1 MTQKHDISHGDLI
14 RVEGYADRPFFV
26 DSWTIETIC
35 LPDVTYSETWFD
47 ITCAWTGEYMRAE
60 LSDIKRICGADQAD
74 DYLRNC
80 YEQRSEKIGNTWEVT
95 MDHKWVGKMFGYE
108 PFEPKRK
115 QPSRNPELERQRE
128 DERMKKQVD
137 KLLDDYIDS
146 KTLEEILPEDAE
158 KYREQAEETLG
169 RLAKFTE

>member
-60 LSDIKRICGADQAD
+60 LSDIKRICGADQAEI
-74 DYLRNC
+74 YLESNTKG
-80 YEQRSEKIGNTWEVT
+80 SEDMIDTFGWGDEYRPNKKLVT
-95 MDHKWVGKMFGYE
+95 
-108 PFEPKRK
+108 
-115 QPSRNPELERQRE
+115 RNPELEKQRE
-128 DERMKKQVD
+128 EERMKKQVD
-137 KLLDDYIDS
+137 KLLDDYNDAMVLAEVI
-146 KTLEEILPEDAE
+146 EEDAE
-158 KYREQAEETLG
+158 KYREQAVDILG